1 MYSSGFRRTLLA
13 TLCIATFSAPSLV
26 LADAGFPTPLD
37 FKGRIRAE
45 SAVPGIPVHAGGEVR
60 ISATGLA
67 PGQKLVLQRGTEVL
81 SDMALV
87 ADEKG
92 NASLTFTLPSD
103 AATGLHPLVALLEDP
118 SMTTTV
124 DLKISK
130 PLNYLNEKDWTVTA
144 VQPAKG
150 LYQSAYSARS
160 DALFVT
166 AADFNAATSELL
178 RVDPETLE
186 VLARVTPAD
195 FLEDQKPPEK
205 EGAPKGP
212 FKLAPAGVF
221 GLGLDEAAGRIW
233 VTNTPDNT
241 IAVYAQ
247 DDLSLVHQFAP
258 GTVYHSR
265 DVIID
270 PVRKRAFVSSSAT
283 SNVYVFD
290 SESFAPLG
298 VIDIRSA
305 ERGGDFYVM
314 SLAIDPAKGEV
325 YVVSRVSNELA
336 VIDAASLEVKKVFAL
351 PGAKNATGL
360 DVDPATGRL
369 FVAAQDSNNLL
380 VLNRE
385 TGDVLHDITV
395 GAGALNVVY
404 DATSGLAWV
413 SSREAGSLTAV
424 NNDGEI
430 VAHLEGGSYANHV
443 AIDGKGAV
451 FAVNKS
457 LGSEDAKGDFLRRIT
472 RAN

>member
-1 MYSSGFRRTLLA
+1 MKSTGLRRTLLA
-13 TLCIATFSAPSLV
+13 TLCIASLSAPSLA
-26 LADAGFPTPLD
+26 LAESAFSAPLE

-45 SAVPGIPVHAGGEVR
+45 SAVPGLPVYAGGDVR
-60 ISATGLA
+60 ISATGLQ
-67 PGQKLVLQRGTEVL
+67 PGQKLVLQRGTDIL
-81 SDMALV
+81 SDTALI
-87 ADEKG
+87 ADDKG
-92 NASLTFTLPSD
+92 SVSLTFTLPSD
-103 AATGLHPLVALLEDP
+103 AATGLHPLVALLEEP

-130 PLNYLNEKDWTVTA
+130 PLDYLNEQDWTVAA
-144 VQPAKG
+144 VQPARG

-160 DALFVT
+160 NALFLT
-166 AADFNAATSELL
+166 AADFNEATSELL

-195 FLEDQKPPEK
+195 FPEDQKPPKK

-247 DDLSLVHQFAP
+247 EDLSLVHQFAP

-265 DVIID
+265 DVILD

-290 SESFAPLG
+290 SESFEPLG
-298 VIDIRSA
+298 VVDIRSA
-305 ERGGDFYVM
+305 QRGGDFYVM
-314 SLAIDPAKGEV
+314 SLAIDPEKGEV
-325 YVVSRVSNELA
+325 YAVSRVSNELA
-336 VIDAASLEVKKVFAL
+336 ILDAASLEVKKVFAL

-380 VLNRE
+380 VLDHE
-385 TGDVLHDITV
+385 TGEVLRDVTV

-413 SSREAGSLTAV
+413 SSREAGSLSAV
-424 NNDGEI
+424 NADGEI
-430 VAHLEGGSYANHV
+430 VAHLEGGSLANHV

-457 LGSEDAKGDFLRRIT
+457 LGADDAKADVLRRIT

>member
-1 MYSSGFRRTLLA
+1 MKSTGLKRSLLT
-13 TLCIATFSAPSLV
+13 TLCIAALSIPSLS
-26 LADAGFPTPLD
+26 LAEAAFPAPVE

-45 SAVPGIPVHAGGEVR
+45 SAVPGVPVHAGGEVR

-67 PGQKLVLQRGTEVL
+67 PGQKLVLQRGPDVL
-81 SDMALV
+81 SDAALQ

-92 NASLTFTLPSD
+92 SASLTFTLPAD
-103 AATGLHPLVALLEDP
+103 AAPGLHPLVVLLEEP
-118 SMTTTV
+118 SMTTTI

-130 PLNYLNEKDWTVTA
+130 PLDYLNEKDWSVAA
-144 VQPAKG
+144 VHPAKG

-160 DALFVT
+160 NALFVT
-166 AADFNAATSELL
+166 AADFSGGTSELL
-178 RVDPETLE
+178 RLDPETLE
-186 VLARVTPAD
+186 VQARITPAD
-195 FLEDQKPPEK
+195 FPEDQKPPAK

-212 FKLAPAGVF
+212 YKLAPAGVF
-221 GLGLDEAAGRIW
+221 GLGLDEAEGRIW

-247 DDLSLVHQFAP
+247 DDLSLIHQFAP
-258 GTVYHSR
+258 GAVYHSR
-265 DVIID
+265 DVLID
-270 PVRKRAFVSSSAT
+270 PLRKRAFVSSSAT

-290 SESFAPLG
+290 SESYEPLG

-305 ERGGDFYVM
+305 QRGGEFYVM
-314 SLAIDPAKGEV
+314 SLAIDPARAEV
-325 YVVSRVSNELA
+325 YVVSRISNELA
-336 VIDAASLEVKKVFAL
+336 IIDAASLEVKKILAL

-369 FVAAQDSNNLL
+369 FVAAQDSNTLL
-380 VLNRE
+380 ILDRDSGE
-385 TGDVLHDITV
+385 ILHDVTV

-457 LGSEDAKGDFLRRIT
+457 LGAEDEKADFLRRIT
-472 RAN
+472 RAD